1 MTMRTSRKTV
11 TFHRPFLLSGMDAAQ
26 PAGSYT
32 VETNEELLEGL
43 SFPAWRRTAT
53 VILLRPQ
60 AGAAGSGED
69 LDIDPLELEA
79 AQESDAAIQP
89 DIVVDA
95 TLDELLAD
103 AVLQQAV
110 HSAGLTLGEF
120 RTLLRDLA
128 ARIIA
133 ARIRRASAGGQAPG
147 S

>member
-11 TFHRPFLLSGMDAAQ
+11 TFRRPFSLTGMDAAQ
-26 PAGSYT
+26 PAGTYA
-32 VETNEELLEGL
+32 VETNEELLDGL
-43 SFPAWRRTAT
+43 SVPAWRRTAT

-60 AGAAGSGED
+60 AGPGED
-69 LDIDPLELEA
+69 LEIDPLELEA
-79 AQESDAAIQP
+79 AQESDAVIQP

-110 HSAGLTLGEF
+110 HSAGLTLAEF

-128 ARIIA
+128 ARILA
-133 ARIRRASAGGQAPG
+133 ARIRRASAGRQTPG